1 MYICVKFLS
10 ANLNYD
16 PYPHIPQ
23 TLILEVNQLLNLE
36 SNHFE
41 ASKLLNLE
49 SNHLELYNSINIFL

>member
-1 MYICVKFLS
+1 MYVKFSL

-23 TLILEVNQLLNLE
+23 TLILEANQLLNLE

>member
-1 MYICVKFLS
+1 MKFS
-10 ANLNYD
+10 PANLNYD
-16 PYPHIPQ
+16 PYLHIPQ
-23 TLILEVNQLLNLE
+23 TLILEANQLLNLE

>member
-1 MYICVKFLS
+1 MKFPPTD
-10 ANLNYD
+10 LNYD

-23 TLILEVNQLLNLE
+23 TLILETNQLLNLE

-49 SNHLELYNSINIFL
+49 SNHLELYNSINIFV